1 MFSSLEPVFDGSLTR
16 LPRSK
21 ELLCPGTFF
30 FFQGSGMSSDSKQ
43 LGRIVQ
49 CTKYSNSTVTI
60 NIFQPLL
67 PEGNINPL
75 SHSRLEG
82 TVQVIQ
88 TSKNNGV
95 DPIDIIE
102 VSFVIPYVELL
113 DVSQFIEVSGMELV
127 RVLHGRLHND
137 CFEEIFTASFPSCFD
152 QYHNFYH
159 LTDDVCCTKWVEVV
173 LPVQSL
179 ISCLLYRAYLL

>member
-1 MFSSLEPVFDGSLTR
+1 MFSLLEPVFDGSLTR

-21 ELLCPGTFF
+21 ELLCPGIFF
-30 FFQGSGMSSDSKQ
+30 FFQGSAMSSDSKHLSQ
-43 LGRIVQ
+43 IVQ
-49 CTKYSNSTVTI
+49 CTNSSNSTVTI

-95 DPIDIIE
+95 DPIDMVE
-102 VSFVIPYVELL
+102 VSFLIPYVELL
-113 DVSQFIEVSGMELV
+113 DDSQFIEVSGMELA
-127 RVLHGRLHND
+127 
-137 CFEEIFTASFPSCFD
+137 IF
-152 QYHNFYH
+152 
-159 LTDDVCCTKWVEVV
+159 
-173 LPVQSL
+173 
-179 ISCLLYRAYLL
+179 IILLMIFVILSG